1 MPNNAQNN
9 YADNVFRNHTAL
21 AYSCYGK
28 FDETEFKLVEVG
40 TKASQ
45 KVLEVHDEFRTKILN
60 RLTPFSCIGATSVFK
75 QNNYSFGM
83 YRDMGTKET
92 TLALAHNLFTFVK
105 EQDAMNSNFTA
116 FIAAFENPI
125 PLDEL
130 HFEKLVWTQLQML
143 HDEDSKY
150 HSWDTDFSSDV
161 NNHRF
166 SYSFAERSFF
176 IVGMHPKSSRIARQ
190 FSYPLLVFNAARQF
204 DHLVETHQF
213 DNFVRIIRERDVALQ
228 GNINPN
234 LPTKYDKSRPEHSEV
249 RQYSGRAVEE
259 NWQCPLTVHRKDDN
273 LVVWYEKKD

>member
-1 MPNNAQNN
+1 MQNNAQKNCS
-9 YADNVFRNHTAL
+9 DNVFANHTAL

-40 TKASQ
+40 QQSSQ
-45 KVLEVHDEFRTKILN
+45 KVLEVHNELRAKILN

-130 HFEKLVWTQLQML
+130 HFEELVWTQLQML

-150 HSWDTDFSSDV
+150 HSWDTDFSSNV

-166 SYSFAERSFF
+166 SYSFGERSFF
-176 IVGMHPKSSRIARQ
+176 IVGMHPRSSRIARR

-204 DHLVETHQF
+204 DHLVKLI
-213 DNFVRIIRERDVALQ
+213 NSII
-228 GNINPN
+228 
-234 LPTKYDKSRPEHSEV
+234 S
-249 RQYSGRAVEE
+249 
-259 NWQCPLTVHRKDDN
+259 
-273 LVVWYEKKD
+273 